1 MTDNSR
7 SQVGRDRQQDR
18 NQESDRSRNDNR
30 QNTSSSEIEREEA
43 LDRGT
48 ERRNGLSKNIPDN
61 YERDAE

>member
-7 SQVGRDRQQDR
+7 SQVGRDHQQDR
-18 NQESDRSRNDNR
+18 NQESDRSRNDSR

-43 LDRGT
+43 LDSGT
-48 ERRNGLSKNIPDN
+48 ERRDRLSKNAPDN

>member
-7 SQVGRDRQQDR
+7 SQVGRDLQQDR

-48 ERRNGLSKNIPDN
+48 ERRNGFSKNIPDN